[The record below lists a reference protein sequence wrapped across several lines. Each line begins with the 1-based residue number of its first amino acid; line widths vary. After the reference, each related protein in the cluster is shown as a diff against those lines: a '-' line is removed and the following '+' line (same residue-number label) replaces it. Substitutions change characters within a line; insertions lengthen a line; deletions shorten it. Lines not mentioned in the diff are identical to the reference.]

1 MYYNN
6 MTIGFSHDIMIGYNE
21 SHLSVSLNP
30 MQGHEL
36 SKKGNYSSAKF
47 NASITV
53 LLLVIS
59 VCIYLFLGVFL
70 PPLFV
75 SLLFPFLIHEAS

>member
-1 MYYNN
+1 MYYN
-6 MTIGFSHDIMIGYNE
+6 MTICFSHDIMIGYNE

-53 LLLVIS
+53 LLLVIC
-59 VCIYLFLGVFL
+59 VCIHLFLGVFL
-70 PPLFV
+70 SPLFV
-75 SLLFPFLIHEAS
+75 AIVIPFNIHEAT

>member
-1 MYYNN
+1 
-6 MTIGFSHDIMIGYNE
+6 MIGYNE

-53 LLLVIS
+53 LLLVIC
-59 VCIYLFLGVFL
+59 VCIHLFLGVFL
-70 PPLFV
+70 SPLFV
-75 SLLFPFLIHEAS
+75 AIVIPFNIHEAT